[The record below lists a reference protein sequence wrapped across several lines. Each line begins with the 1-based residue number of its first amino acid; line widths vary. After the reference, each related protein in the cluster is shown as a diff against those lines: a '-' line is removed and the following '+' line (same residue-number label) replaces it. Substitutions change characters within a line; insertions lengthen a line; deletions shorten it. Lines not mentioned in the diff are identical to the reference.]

1 MDCMLRGGLH
11 WHGSGIVSGNYY
23 ILFVLSLSMTSMIS
37 IFVSIVESGT
47 NKFENVRCLQL
58 DFILSCLVL
67 HIDYLSCK
75 SFDYTITQSLH
86 YYFFHAHLDAVFGN
100 CWDPTP
106 CSQYLFGA
114 LCTVLVFVSDWV
126 LYNGIIYMLDFIV

>member
-1 MDCMLRGGLH
+1 MKRYVAFRAMSTTSYLRAVP
-11 WHGSGIVSGNYY
+11 S
-23 ILFVLSLSMTSMIS
+23 SL
-37 IFVSIVESGT
+37 VESGT

-75 SFDYTITQSLH
+75 SFDYTITQSFH
-86 YYFFHAHLDAVFGN
+86 YYSFHAHLDAVFGN

-106 CSQYLFGA
+106 RSQYLFGA